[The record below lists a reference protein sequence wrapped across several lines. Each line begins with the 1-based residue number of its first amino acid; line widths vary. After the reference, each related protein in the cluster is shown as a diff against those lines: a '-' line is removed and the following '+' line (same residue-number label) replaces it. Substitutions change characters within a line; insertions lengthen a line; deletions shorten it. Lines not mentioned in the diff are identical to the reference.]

1 MKDGSNVKIL
11 LADEMGFCFGVRRAI
26 EMVDQLADE
35 GKHVRMLGD
44 VVHNPQVVEKLEGKG
59 VSVIQEV
66 HQATSD
72 GVMVIT
78 AHGAAPWV
86 AGEAQAAG
94 TEVVDTTC
102 PLVEKPQQIARD
114 LAGEGYTVVVYGDK
128 KHPEVKGIL
137 GWAGEGAIATKSIDE
152 LPWHIRRDADGAW
165 AEKPPRKVAV
175 VTQTTS
181 EMDEVIAFV
190 NELTMLAL
198 PLGGEVR
205 VVNTICKPT
214 TDRQL
219 AMRSLARDAD
229 VVIVIGGRKSANTK
243 HLAEIGNHLGTPSYQ
258 IESTDDLDPAWIA
271 GKEVVGV
278 TAGASTPDYVIGQVV
293 DWLTARG
300 GELLP
305 RAAGTRPP
313 RYA

>member
-1 MKDGSNVKIL
+1 MKII

-35 GKHVRMLGD
+35 GKRVRMLGD

-59 VSVIQEV
+59 VSVIQEI

-78 AHGAAPWV
+78 AHGAAPWI
-86 AGEAQAAG
+86 AGEARAAG

-114 LAGEGYTVVVYGDK
+114 LAAEGYAVVVYGDK

-137 GWAGEGAIATKSIDE
+137 GWAGEGAIATKSIED

-181 EMDEVIAFV
+181 EMDDVIAFV
-190 NELTMLAL
+190 NQLTALAL

-205 VVNTICKPT
+205 FVNTICKPT

-219 AMRSLARDAD
+219 AMRILAKDAD
-229 VVIVIGGRKSANTK
+229 VVIVVGGRKSANTK

-258 IESTDDLDPAWIA
+258 IESPDDIDPAWIA
-271 GKEVVGV
+271 DKEIVGV

-293 DWLTARG
+293 DWLVARG
-300 GELLP
+300 GELVP
-305 RAAGTRPP
+305 REHTGRPP

>member
-1 MKDGSNVKIL
+1 MKIL

-35 GKHVRMLGD
+35 GKRVRMLGD
-44 VVHNPQVVEKLEGKG
+44 VVHNPQVVRDLEGKG
-59 VSVIQEV
+59 VSVISEV
-66 HQATSD
+66 RQATSD

-86 AGEAQAAG
+86 AGEAREAG
-94 TEVVDTTC
+94 TNVVDTTC

-114 LAGEGYTVVVYGDK
+114 LANEGYIVVVFGDK
-128 KHPEVKGIL
+128 NHPEVKGIV
-137 GWAGEGAIATKSIDE
+137 GWAGENALAAKKIED

-181 EMDEVIAFV
+181 EMDDVIAFA
-190 NELTMLAL
+190 NQLTALAL

-205 VVNTICKPT
+205 IVNTICKPT

-219 AMRSLARDAD
+219 AMRKLARDAD
-229 VVIVIGGRKSANTK
+229 VCLVVGGRKSANTK
-243 HLAEIGNHLGTPSYQ
+243 HLAEIGNHLGTPSYH
-258 IESTDDLDPAWIA
+258 IESIADIDPEWLE
-271 GKEVVGV
+271 GKETVGV
-278 TAGASTPDYVIGQVV
+278 TAGASTPDAVIGQVV
-293 DWLTARG
+293 DWLIARG
-300 GELLP
+300 GVLVP
-305 RAAGTRPP
+305 RDLDHRPP
-313 RYA
+313 RYE

>member
-1 MKDGSNVKIL
+1 MNII

-26 EMVDQLADE
+26 EMVNELADE
-35 GKHVRMLGD
+35 GKSVRMLGD
-44 VVHNPQVVEKLEGKG
+44 VVHNPQVVHDLEGKG
-59 VSVIQEV
+59 VSVISEV

-86 AGEAQAAG
+86 ADEARAAG
-94 TEVVDTTC
+94 TNVVDTTC

-114 LAGEGYTVVVYGDK
+114 LAKDGYTVVVYGDK

-137 GWAGEGAIATKSIDE
+137 GWAGEGALATKSIED

-190 NELTMLAL
+190 NELTALAL

-205 VVNTICKPT
+205 VINTICKPT

-219 AMRSLARDAD
+219 AMRTLAREAD
-229 VVIVIGGRKSANTK
+229 VVLVIGGRKSANTK
-243 HLAEIGNHLGTPSYQ
+243 HLAEIGNHLGTPSYH
-258 IESTDDLDPAWIA
+258 IESTAEIDPAWIED
-271 GKEVVGV
+271 KETVGV
-278 TAGASTPDYVIGQVV
+278 TAGASTPDAVVGEVV
-293 DWLTARG
+293 DWLVARG
-300 GELLP
+300 GTLVP
-305 RAAGTRPP
+305 RETAARPP

>member
-1 MKDGSNVKIL
+1 MKIL

-26 EMVDQLADE
+26 EMVEQIADE
-35 GKHVRMLGD
+35 GKTVRMFGD
-44 VVHNPQVVEKLEGKG
+44 VVHNPQVVRDLEGKG
-59 VSVIQEV
+59 VSVIKEI

-86 AGEAQAAG
+86 ADEVRAAG
-94 TEVVDTTC
+94 TPVVDTTC

-114 LAGEGYTVVVYGDK
+114 LAKDGYTVVVYGDK
-128 KHPEVKGIL
+128 NHPEVKGIL
-137 GWAGEGAIATKSIDE
+137 GWAGEGAIAAKSIDD

-165 AEKPPRKVAV
+165 AEKPPRKVGV

-181 EMDEVIAFV
+181 EMDEVVAFV
-190 NELTMLAL
+190 NALTALAL

-219 AMRSLARDAD
+219 AMRKLAKDAD
-229 VVIVIGGRKSANTK
+229 VIIVIGGRKSANTH

-258 IESTDDLDPAWIA
+258 VESADEIDPAWVA
-271 GKEVVGV
+271 DAAVVGV
-278 TAGASTPDYVIGQVV
+278 TAGASTPDYVVNQVV
-293 DWLTARG
+293 AWLQARG

-305 RAAGTRPP
+305 REENARPP

>member
-1 MKDGSNVKIL
+1 MKIL

-35 GKHVRMLGD
+35 GKSVRMLGD
-44 VVHNPQVVEKLEGKG
+44 VVHNPQVVRELEGKG
-59 VSVIQEV
+59 VSVITEV

-86 AGEAQAAG
+86 ADEARNAG

-114 LAGEGYTVVVYGDK
+114 LARDGYTVVVYGDK
-128 KHPEVKGIL
+128 KHPEVRGIV
-137 GWAGEGAIATKSIDE
+137 GWAGENALATKSIAD

-190 NELTMLAL
+190 NELTALAL

-205 VVNTICKPT
+205 VINTICKPT

-219 AMRSLARDAD
+219 AMRNLAREAN
-229 VVIVIGGRKSANTK
+229 VVLVIGGRKSANTR
-243 HLAEIGNHLGTPSYQ
+243 HLAEIGNHLGTPSYH
-258 IESTDDLDPAWIA
+258 IESEDEIDPAWIE
-271 GKEVVGV
+271 GKDVVGV
-278 TAGASTPDYVIGQVV
+278 TAGASTPDAIVGQVV
-293 DWLTARG
+293 DWLIARG
-300 GELLP
+300 GALMP
-305 RAAGTRPP
+305 RATDGRPP

>member
-1 MKDGSNVKIL
+1 MKII

-35 GKHVRMLGD
+35 GKRVRMLGD
-44 VVHNPQVVEKLEGKG
+44 VVHNPQVVRDLEGKG
-59 VSVIQEV
+59 VSVITEV
-66 HQATSD
+66 RQATSD

-86 AGEAQAAG
+86 AGEAREAG
-94 TEVVDTTC
+94 TQVVDTTC

-114 LAGEGYTVVVYGDK
+114 LANEGYTVVVYGDK
-128 KHPEVKGIL
+128 NHPEVKGIV
-137 GWAGEGAIATKSIDE
+137 GWAGENALPAKKIED

-181 EMDEVIAFV
+181 EMDDVIAFA
-190 NELTMLAL
+190 NELTALAL

-205 VVNTICKPT
+205 IVNTICKPT

-219 AMRSLARDAD
+219 AMRKLAREAD
-229 VVIVIGGRKSANTK
+229 VCLVVGGRKSANTK
-243 HLAEIGNHLGTPSYQ
+243 HLAEIGNHLGTPSYH
-258 IESTDDLDPAWIA
+258 IESTGDIDPAWLE

-278 TAGASTPDYVIGQVV
+278 TAGASTPDAVIGQVV
-293 DWLTARG
+293 DWLIARG
-300 GELLP
+300 GELVP
-305 RAAGTRPP
+305 RDLDHRPP
-313 RYA
+313 RYE

>member
-1 MKDGSNVKIL
+1 MVKRMKII

-35 GKHVRMLGD
+35 GKRVRMLGD
-44 VVHNPQVVEKLEGKG
+44 VVHNPQVVRDLEGKG
-59 VSVIQEV
+59 VSVITEV
-66 HQATSD
+66 RQATSD

-86 AGEAQAAG
+86 AGEARESG

-114 LAGEGYTVVVYGDK
+114 LANEGYTVVVYGDK
-128 KHPEVKGIL
+128 NHPEVKGII
-137 GWAGEGAIATKSIDE
+137 GWAGKNALPAKRIED

-181 EMDEVIAFV
+181 EMDEVIAFA
-190 NELTMLAL
+190 NDLTALAL

-205 VVNTICKPT
+205 IVNTICKPT

-219 AMRSLARDAD
+219 AMRILARDAD
-229 VVIVIGGRKSANTK
+229 VCLVVGGRKSANTK
-243 HLAEIGNHLGTPSYQ
+243 HLAEIGNHLGTPSYH
-258 IESTDDLDPAWIA
+258 IESTAEIDPAWLE

-278 TAGASTPDYVIGQVV
+278 TAGASTPDAVIGHVV
-293 DWLTARG
+293 DWLIARG
-300 GELLP
+300 GELVP
-305 RAAGTRPP
+305 RNTDHRPP
-313 RYA
+313 RYE

>member
-1 MKDGSNVKIL
+1 MRPMKIL

-26 EMVDQLADE
+26 EMVEQMADE
-35 GKHVRMLGD
+35 GRSVRMFGD
-44 VVHNPQVVEKLEGKG
+44 VVHNPQVVDRLEDKG
-59 VSVIQEV
+59 VSVIKEL

-86 AGEAQAAG
+86 ADTVRAAG

-114 LAGEGYTVVVYGDK
+114 LAHDGYTVVVYGDK
-128 KHPEVKGIL
+128 NHPEVRGIL
-137 GWAGEGAIATKSIDE
+137 GWAGEGAIAAKKIED

-165 AEKPPRKVAV
+165 AEKPPRKVGI

-181 EMDEVIAFV
+181 EMDEVIAFANAV
-190 NELTMLAL
+190 TALAL

-205 VVNTICKPT
+205 LVNTICKPT

-219 AMRSLARDAD
+219 AMRTLAREANAI
-229 VVIVIGGRKSANTK
+229 IVIGGRKSANTK

-258 IESTDDLDPAWIA
+258 VERAEEIDPAWIE
-271 GKEVVGV
+271 GKEIVGV
-278 TAGASTPDYVIGQVV
+278 TAGASTPDYVIGEVV
-293 DWLTARG
+293 DWLRARG

-305 RAAGTRPP
+305 RTENARPP

>member
-1 MKDGSNVKIL
+1 MKII

-35 GKHVRMLGD
+35 GKRVRMLGD
-44 VVHNPQVVEKLEGKG
+44 VVHNPQVVRDLEGKG
-59 VSVIQEV
+59 VSVITEV
-66 HQATSD
+66 RQATSD

-86 AGEAQAAG
+86 AGEAREAG
-94 TEVVDTTC
+94 THVVDTTC

-114 LAGEGYTVVVYGDK
+114 LANEGYTVVVYGDK
-128 KHPEVKGIL
+128 KHPEVKGII
-137 GWAGEGAIATKSIDE
+137 GWAGENALPAKHIED

-190 NELTMLAL
+190 NELTALAL

-205 VVNTICKPT
+205 IVNTICKPT

-219 AMRSLARDAD
+219 AMRKLARDAD
-229 VVIVIGGRKSANTK
+229 VCLVVGGRKSANTK
-243 HLAEIGNHLGTPSYQ
+243 HLAEIGNHLGTPSYH
-258 IESTDDLDPAWIA
+258 IESTAEIDPAWLE
-271 GKEVVGV
+271 GRETVGV
-278 TAGASTPDYVIGQVV
+278 TAGASTPDSVIGQVV
-293 DWLTARG
+293 DWLIAHG
-300 GELLP
+300 GTLVP
-305 RAAGTRPP
+305 RDLDHRPP
-313 RYA
+313 RYE

>member
-1 MKDGSNVKIL
+1 MKII

-26 EMVDQLADE
+26 EMVDGLADE
-35 GKHVRMLGD
+35 GKSVRMLGD
-44 VVHNPQVVEKLEGKG
+44 VVHNPQVVRDLEGKG
-59 VSVIQEV
+59 VSVINEV
-66 HQATSD
+66 HQATAD

-86 AGEAQAAG
+86 ADEARAAG
-94 TEVVDTTC
+94 TNVVDTTC

-114 LAGEGYTVVVYGDK
+114 LANDWYTVVVYGDK

-137 GWAGEGAIATKSIDE
+137 GWAGEGALATKRIED

-181 EMDEVIAFV
+181 EMDDVIAFV
-190 NELTMLAL
+190 NALTVLAL

-205 VVNTICKPT
+205 VINTICKPT

-219 AMRSLARDAD
+219 AMRNLAREAD
-229 VVIVIGGRKSANTK
+229 VVLVIGGRKSANTR
-243 HLAEIGNHLGTPSYQ
+243 HLAEIGNHLGTPSYH
-258 IESTDDLDPAWIA
+258 IESTAEIDPSWIA
-271 GKEVVGV
+271 GKETVGV
-278 TAGASTPDYVIGQVV
+278 TAGASTPDAVVGEVV
-293 DWLTARG
+293 DWLIARG
-300 GELLP
+300 GVLMP
-305 RAAGTRPP
+305 RETDGRPP